1 MIADSGT
8 SFIIGPTSILD
19 AIAEAI
25 GGVSSNGRYQVE
37 NKIRLAIYLNFITS
51 RELIYIRLIALL
63 FFHCLF
69 SRLLLVELIFSYLPV
84 NT

>member
-37 NKIRLAIYLNFITS
+37 NKIRLAIYFNFIT
-51 RELIYIRLIALL
+51 
-63 FFHCLF
+63 
-69 SRLLLVELIFSYLPV
+69 
-84 NT
+84 

>member
-1 MIADSGT
+1 MDSTDFCSDGCTMIADSGT

-37 NKIRLAIYLNFITS
+37 NKIRLAIYFNFIT
-51 RELIYIRLIALL
+51 
-63 FFHCLF
+63 
-69 SRLLLVELIFSYLPV
+69 
-84 NT
+84 